1 MECETSLF
9 KLHDRQDKNNILRVY
24 LGLSVLL
31 PEWLKYNQL
40 SKKKKRIEIL
50 HDAMSQQPQLVTS
63 VNFGSDSGF

>member
-40 SKKKKRIEIL
+40 SKKKGIEIL

>member
-40 SKKKKRIEIL
+40 SKKKR
-50 HDAMSQQPQLVTS
+50 D
-63 VNFGSDSGF
+63 